1 MIPSSAVSPA
11 NLYNTITLGFNFKN
25 INGQQKQM
33 PKALKLASSYYQ
45 MKPNQKLDNKQPNE
59 YIQCS
64 MH

>member
-33 PKALKLASSYYQ
+33 PKALKLASSQ
-45 MKPNQKLDNKQPNE
+45 MKPYQKLDNKQLNE
-59 YIQCS
+59 YIQHS